1 MAYVMIHSCFAFCME
16 EEHVELLCSWAN
28 TDVSAWC
35 IILSDDFL
43 FIYSYGQQSLTH
55 FITKSLL
62 SQLLSSGVAHLLFL
76 KLTWGDLLCNITWK
90 AFNIWK
96 DGLAFFG
103 VNRPRV
109 TYIWSIGTCLVFL
122 CLLAHFCIFISVLFC
137 VGSSVSVYLWVCWM
151 LIEYKVFTNMDW
163 VCLVNLHLF
172 LWLWRFTMTY
182 RWLCT
187 WQAIQTPNWT
197 LMFNIL
203 CWLFPKHAINVS
215 SHC

>member
-109 TYIWSIGTCLVFL
+109 TYIWSIGTCLVFFMLVGSFLHIYICPVL
-122 CLLAHFCIFISVLFC
+122 CGQFSQCLSLSVLNAH
-137 VGSSVSVYLWVCWM
+137 WVQSLHKHGLSLFGKFAFIFM
-151 LIEYKVFTNMDW
+151 AVEIYNDIQMVVHLAGNTN
-163 VCLVNLHLF
+163 
-172 LWLWRFTMTY
+172 T
-182 RWLCT
+182 
-187 WQAIQTPNWT
+187 
-197 LMFNIL
+197 
-203 CWLFPKHAINVS
+203 
-215 SHC
+215 

>member
-96 DGLAFFG
+96 DGLAFFWCKQTKSHIYLIYWNLLG
-103 VNRPRV
+103 VF
-109 TYIWSIGTCLVFL
+109 Y
-122 CLLAHFCIFISVLFC
+122 A
-137 VGSSVSVYLWVCWM
+137 
-151 LIEYKVFTNMDW
+151 
-163 VCLVNLHLF
+163 
-172 LWLWRFTMTY
+172 
-182 RWLCT
+182 
-187 WQAIQTPNWT
+187 
-197 LMFNIL
+197 
-203 CWLFPKHAINVS
+203 CWLISAYLYLSCFVWAVQSVFIFECVECSLSTKS
-215 SHC
+215 SQTWTEFVW